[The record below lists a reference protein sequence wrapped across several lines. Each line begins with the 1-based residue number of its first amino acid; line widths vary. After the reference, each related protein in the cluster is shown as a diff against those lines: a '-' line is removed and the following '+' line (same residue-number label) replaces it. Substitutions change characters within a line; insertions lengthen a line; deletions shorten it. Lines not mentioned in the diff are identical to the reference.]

1 MVIARK
7 GSKFEVQSESGRRLG
22 THSSRA
28 AAVDQ
33 LQAIE
38 ASKARRLGKVKRH
51 NKKVRKR

>member
-1 MVIARK
+1 MVIVRK
-7 GSKFEVQSESGRRLG
+7 GGQFEVQSKSGRRLG
-22 THSSRA
+22 THSSRS

-51 NKKVRKR
+51 NKKVGKR